1 MILTDSHLSKAVEVF
16 MLSLYLL
23 ENIKMKKCVG
33 IDQNI
38 KFQLISFYIAFPT
51 SVTNNRFGENST
63 DIGDMYDI

>member
-1 MILTDSHLSKAVEVF
+1 
-16 MLSLYLL
+16 
-23 ENIKMKKCVG
+23 MKKCVG

-38 KFQLISFYIAFPT
+38 KYQLISIYIAFPT

>member
-1 MILTDSHLSKAVEVF
+1 MILTGSHLSKAVEVF

-38 KFQLISFYIAFPT
+38 KFQLISIYIAFPT